1 MFIIKLT
8 YKVPLEVIDKHLNNH
23 IEYLN
28 IQYEQKN
35 FLISGGKVPRI
46 GGIIISS
53 MNDKSELLK
62 VIEKDP
68 FKVHNLA
75 TYEVIEFKPSKASKE
90 FNFLLK

>member
-1 MFIIKLT
+1 MFIINLT

-28 IQYEQKN
+28 IQYGEKN
-35 FLISGGKVPRI
+35 FLISGGKIPRT

-53 MNDKSELLK
+53 MNDKNELLK

-68 FKVHNLA
+68 FKLHNLA
-75 TYEVIEFKPSKASKE
+75 EYEVVEFNPSKASNE
-90 FNFLLK
+90 FNFLLE